1 MFRAVSKGVV
11 IPPRLLGAL
20 RESDDVLFSADE
32 SRRRLAQDGYLLFCR
47 ALPVHDVVEA
57 RKAIFQRL
65 AEVDEIDDPPIDGIA
80 TGRSRRPVQNLGRFW
95 KSVSEEPAL
104 RKVTHGA
111 AVRAILAAIF
121 GGPAIGHDLIYLRA
135 AAPGRAIDLHFD
147 YPFFTRATRDVLTVW
162 IPLGDV
168 PVTEGPLFIVEGS
181 NKFDDLFDQIR
192 NMDPFRE
199 PNQKVAY
206 DQDLASFAAARNT
219 RILTRDFKMGDVVIF
234 NMFTAHGSLDNCS
247 TIGRTRLSCDLRYQ
261 PESAP
266 RDEVFFGDS
275 PSGVTGN
282 GYADLNGAKPL
293 TAIWPTF

>member
-1 MFRAVSKGVV
+1 M
-11 IPPRLLGAL
+11 
-20 RESDDVLFSADE
+20 
-32 SRRRLAQDGYLLFCR
+32 
-47 ALPVHDVVEA
+47 
-57 RKAIFQRL
+57 
-65 AEVDEIDDPPIDGIA
+65 
-80 TGRSRRPVQNLGRFW
+80 
-95 KSVSEEPAL
+95 
-104 RKVTHGA
+104 
-111 AVRAILAAIF
+111 
-121 GGPAIGHDLIYLRA
+121 
-135 AAPGRAIDLHFD
+135 
-147 YPFFTRATRDVLTVW
+147 W

-181 NKFDDLFDQIR
+181 NKFDDLFDQFEIWTHS
-192 NMDPFRE
+192 E
-199 PNQKVAY
+199 EAKSKVAY

-293 TAIWPTF
+293 TVTWPTF